1 MHLCAPWVKSDD
13 QILHTG
19 SDARAHTGPDSQPLV
34 SARIAVLLLI
44 FL

>member
-1 MHLCAPWVKSDD
+1 MKISLKSDD

-19 SDARAHTGPDSQPLV
+19 SVVRAHTGPDSQPLV
-34 SARIAVLLLI
+34 SARISVLLLI